1 VSDTAVDLDLKAK
14 SAPLTLDRAA
24 EAVWVAARQR
34 TWSSLVVVPAEP
46 GLGAGPLARAV
57 AAAASTQRG
66 ETVEYLDLR
75 GVALGASRPL
85 ADRLAEDGKPYR
97 VVAAVACPLDDRM
110 AQLLSSSADA
120 AILLLEQ
127 GATALAAARRVV
139 ELVGPSRFL
148 GAVVLSAK

>member
-1 VSDTAVDLDLKAK
+1 VSDIAADLDLKAK
-14 SAPLTLDRAA
+14 SVPLSLERAA

-34 TWSSLVVVPAEP
+34 RWSSLVVVPAEP
-46 GLGAGPLARAV
+46 GLAAGPLARAV

-75 GVALGASRPL
+75 DVALGASRPF

-110 AQLLSSSADA
+110 ALLLASSADA
-120 AILLLEQ
+120 AILVLEQ
-127 GATALAAARRVV
+127 GGTFLASARRVLD
-139 ELVGPSRFL
+139 LVGPSRFV